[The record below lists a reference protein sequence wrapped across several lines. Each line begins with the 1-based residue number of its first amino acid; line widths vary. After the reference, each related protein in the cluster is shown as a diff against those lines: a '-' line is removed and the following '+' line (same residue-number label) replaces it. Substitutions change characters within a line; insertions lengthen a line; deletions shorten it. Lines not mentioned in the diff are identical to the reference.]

1 MKKKKNKKVID
12 KYKNDNKRMILV
24 FSMMLCIIVS
34 MCTYWIYAYHHKH
47 NYSNERVISYKI
59 SDYVTTDGN
68 VIYLNNIDKSINDD
82 FVIKQ
87 KEILKNNVLNMN
99 IRKGLYNEIL
109 SIRVNYILSNGT
121 SNYEE
126 NIVLNIDIRN
136 DKIISNDELLEI
148 IDVNYKDIAT
158 EIFDEYIKLPN
169 DNSKEI
175 IDTITNEKMSSSEF
189 NNNSEKY
196 IIRIREK
203 LPDIMMLYIDKG
215 NVYYL
220 VRKYEI
226 NNVCYYTDMNMIYIN
241 NEIGKL

>member
-1 MKKKKNKKVID
+1 
-12 KYKNDNKRMILV
+12 
-24 FSMMLCIIVS
+24 
-34 MCTYWIYAYHHKH
+34 
-47 NYSNERVISYKI
+47 
-59 SDYVTTDGN
+59 
-68 VIYLNNIDKSINDD
+68 
-82 FVIKQ
+82 
-87 KEILKNNVLNMN
+87 MN

-203 LPDIMMLYIDKG
+203 LPDVMMLYIDKG
-215 NVYYL
+215 NDYYL
-220 VRKYEI
+220 VNKYEI
-226 NNVCYYTDMNMIYIN
+226 NKVCYYTDMNMIYIN